1 MEVKDMKKTLV
12 IALIVISLIGISG
25 CISSDKNTGVVNEQE
40 DEELPQSLD
49 QYYQSAPPQ
58 PPEYLIKMFELG
70 ETFMGI
76 SVNIQQNDM
85 VNAKK
90 SYAAFYEN
98 YMKSAE
104 KVPEWKKYYDIEA
117 VKKMG
122 DALETGDVPGVFDS
136 LGKVG
141 AGCSNC
147 HKVNMPEVW
156 NKYNWKD
163 FRNVTLNTTN
173 PEEPQLP
180 WAAAKMKYL
189 AAGFDGI
196 GVNIKQGNQAGAKQS
211 FELFTA
217 MFNNTK
223 QACKVCHATERRYY
237 VSDDIMGMINTMGQE
252 IEAGNLTAAENIRQ
266 GIGAQSCYAC
276 HVLHLPAQFEK
287 EAGQ

>member
-1 MEVKDMKKTLV
+1 MKKTLA
-12 IALIVISLIGISG
+12 ITLIIISLIGISG
-25 CISSDKNTGVVNEQE
+25 CLTSGQNTEVVNETG
-40 DEELPQSLD
+40 DKGLPQSLD

-58 PPEYLIKMFELG
+58 PPEYLLKMTELG
-70 ETFMGI
+70 ETMMGI
-76 SVNIQQNDM
+76 SINIQQGDM
-85 VNAKK
+85 MNAKK

-98 YMKSAE
+98 YKNSA
-104 KVPEWKKYYDIEA
+104 KMVPEWKDYYNKSA
-117 VKKMG
+117 VEKMG
-122 DALETGDVPGVFDS
+122 VALDTGDIPGVFQSMGD
-136 LGKVG
+136 VG

-147 HKVNMPEVW
+147 HKDTMSAVW

-163 FRNVTLNTTN
+163 FRKVMINTPN

-196 GVNIKQGNQAGAKQS
+196 GVNIKQGNQTGAKQS
-211 FELFTA
+211 FDLFTK

-223 QACKVCHATERRYY
+223 QACGACHATERKYY

-252 IEAGNLTAAENIRQ
+252 IDAGNLTAAENIWQ

-276 HVLHLPAQFEK
+276 HVLHMPAQFEK
-287 EAGQ
+287 VAGQ

>member
-1 MEVKDMKKTLV
+1 MKKTLA

-25 CISSDKNTGVVNEQE
+25 CLTSGENAGVVNKSE
-40 DEELPQSLD
+40 DKGLPQSLD
-49 QYYQSAPPQ
+49 QYYQSAPLQ
-58 PPEYLIKMFELG
+58 PPEYLLKMFELG
-70 ETFMGI
+70 ETMVGI
-76 SVNIQQNDM
+76 SINIQQNDM
-85 VNAKK
+85 ENATR

-98 YMKSAE
+98 YKNSAE
-104 KVPEWKKYYDIEA
+104 MVPEWKGYYNKSVVEKIG
-117 VKKMG
+117 V
-122 DALETGDVPGVFDS
+122 ALDTGDIPGVFQSMGD
-136 LGKVG
+136 VG

-163 FRNVTLNTTN
+163 FKNVTLNTTN

-211 FELFTA
+211 FELFTK

-237 VSDDIMGMINTMGQE
+237 VSDDIMGMINAMGQE
-252 IEAGNLTAAENIRQ
+252 IDDGNMVAAENIRQ

-276 HVLHLPAQFEK
+276 HVLHMPAQFEK
-287 EAGQ
+287 ATGQ